1 MSALALCG
9 SCGCKPKGAGL
20 IIGAREA
27 KGQLLCCAGCKVTWY
42 CDKACQVKA
51 WPEHKIICKMS
62 AYALQRQNVEAYNGL
77 VNVVDKDQVFLKAA
91 QKLLVN
97 MQHEEKT
104 WSYRVSVAPRTIG
117 SGNTENLENSAK
129 AHMLMLRIHVLLSM
143 THENAGNE
151 LVFNS
156 VHDTRANMQAHL
168 EIATNLVH
176 ENGLVAYQA
185 ELIELESLV
194 TTTTEAI
201 SEFYNSGVDIE
212 FPAGSPFN
220 VAAMTAT
227 LEECLETTDAPDA
240 SSDTGDV
247 HS

>member
-9 SCGCKPKGAGL
+9 ACGCKPKGAGL
-20 IIGAREA
+20 IVGAGEA

-62 AYALQRQNVEAYNGL
+62 AFALQRQNVEAYNGL
-77 VNVVDKDQVFLKAA
+77 VNVVYKDQIFLKAA